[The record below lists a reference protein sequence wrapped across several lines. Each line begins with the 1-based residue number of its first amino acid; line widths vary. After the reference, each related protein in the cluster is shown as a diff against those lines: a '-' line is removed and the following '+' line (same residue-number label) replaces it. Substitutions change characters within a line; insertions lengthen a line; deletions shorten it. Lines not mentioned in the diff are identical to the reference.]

1 MEVGTSAPLSISQ
14 PGKSPRLSGFF
25 RNTDGQGKNLGIQLP
40 ELAMEWRTQCWT
52 PALTTR
58 MEDQGVGLT
67 LTKRLENQVPGLGTG
82 WATWCQSQLSL

>member
-40 ELAMEWRTQCWT
+40 ELAMEWRTQ
-52 PALTTR
+52 
-58 MEDQGVGLT
+58 G
-67 LTKRLENQVPGLGTG
+67 
-82 WATWCQSQLSL
+82 